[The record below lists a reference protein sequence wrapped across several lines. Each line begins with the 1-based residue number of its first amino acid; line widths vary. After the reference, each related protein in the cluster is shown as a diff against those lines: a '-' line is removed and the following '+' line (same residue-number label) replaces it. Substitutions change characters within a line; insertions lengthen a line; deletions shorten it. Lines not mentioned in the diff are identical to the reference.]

1 MSRTLKFYV
10 VLLVLLFGLIVF
22 IEFSRE
28 KPVNWSQTYN
38 ETHKIPFGTYVF
50 YEELDDAFPKSDIK
64 KIKKT
69 AYEYFDDYYNWTDSI
84 YNTSG
89 SFIHVSEY
97 AGFDDVSAQELLDFA
112 GHGNTVFVSA
122 NYMPQKFKDKLAF
135 KTQTEYKFEG
145 QASFSFANTRFKSDS
160 ISIEKGLNNVYFSSL
175 SPENATVL
183 GYQHFK
189 NDTTGYVNFV
199 KLHHEKGT
207 LYLHLQPAAFTNY
220 TLLKQ
225 DNKKYTEAVLS
236 YLPEDTI
243 HFNSKSK
250 VNNVLSRSK
259 MRFILSQPA
268 LRYAWYLGLI
278 SLLLFL
284 IFNAKRK
291 QRIVNVIKPHENT
304 TVAFTKTIG
313 NLYYE
318 TKDHNNLIDKKITY
332 FLEYIRRVY
341 FIDTQILD
349 EKFVKTLALKSGKD
363 QDLITNLVN
372 YIAHLRAKTECTENN
387 LITLN
392 KQIEDF
398 YNA

>member
-1 MSRTLKFYV
+1 MNKTIKFYLA
-10 VLLVLLFGLIVF
+10 LLALLFALIVY

-28 KPVNWSQTYN
+28 RPINWSPTYN

-50 YEELDDAFPKSDIK
+50 YEELDDVFPNSDIK
-64 KIKKT
+64 KIT
-69 AYEYFDDYYNWTDSI
+69 RTPYEYFDEYYNWEDTI

-89 SFIHVSEY
+89 NFIHIGEY
-97 AGFDDVSAQELLDFA
+97 ADLDAVSAQELLDFA
-112 GHGNTVFVSA
+112 SYGNTIFVST
-122 NYMPQKFKDKLAF
+122 NYMPQKFKDELNFDIETNYNF
-135 KTQTEYKFEG
+135 KGK
-145 QASFSFANTRFKSDS
+145 ANFNLTNSGFKSDS
-160 ISIEKGLNNVYFSSL
+160 ITIEKGLNNVYFSSL
-175 SPENATVL
+175 SPDNTTIL
-183 GYQHFK
+183 GHQNF
-189 NDTTGYVNFV
+189 DSIPYVNFI
-199 KLHHEKGT
+199 KLNHEKGT
-207 LYLHLQPAAFTNY
+207 VLLHLQPVAFTNY
-220 TLLKQ
+220 TLLKA
-225 DNKKYTEAVLS
+225 DNKKYAEAILS

-243 HFNSKSK
+243 HYNSKNK
-250 VNNVLSRSK
+250 VNSKLSRSK
-259 MRFILSQPA
+259 LRFILSQPA

-291 QRIVNVIKPHENT
+291 QRIVKVIKPHENT

-341 FIDTQILD
+341 FIDTQLLD
-349 EKFVKTLALKSGKD
+349 EKFVKTLAQKSGKD
-363 QDLITNLVN
+363 KELISKLVN
-372 YIAHLRAKTECTENN
+372 HIVHLRARTECTESN
-387 LITLN
+387 LINLN